1 MANVVITGGAQGIGA
16 ALAWR
21 FGRVG
26 HAVAVLDLDETAAE
40 GLARE
45 LVVAGHRA
53 LGMGCD
59 VTREPDCETA
69 IARVLSAW
77 GGVDVLVNNAGI
89 THVGR
94 IHDTDVRV
102 LRRVLEVNF
111 LGAVHATK
119 AALPS
124 LLARRGHVVAMSSVA
139 GFAPLATRAGY
150 VASKHALEGFFATL
164 RSEHARDGLRVT
176 VVRPSFVRTGI
187 GDRALG
193 PDGRPAGG
201 RSGVRKEIAPE
212 AAAAT
217 IVRGVERGRRVVW
230 VGREARLAF
239 WLERLGPRLYERLMQ
254 GRTLG

>member
-21 FGRVG
+21 FGQAG
-26 HAVAVLDLDETAAE
+26 HAVAVLDLDGARAE
-40 GLARE
+40 ALARDLE
-45 LVVAGHRA
+45 AAGHRA
-53 LGMGCD
+53 LGLGCD
-59 VTREPDCETA
+59 VTREADCEA
-69 IARVLSAW
+69 AVARVVAAW
-77 GGVDVLVNNAGI
+77 GGVDLLVNNAGI
-89 THVGR
+89 THMGR
-94 IHDTDVRV
+94 VHDTKAEV

-111 LGAVHATK
+111 LGAVYATK

-124 LLARRGHVVAMSSVA
+124 LLGRHGHVVVMSSVA

-164 RSEHARDGLRVT
+164 RSEHAGDGLRVT

-193 PDGRPAGG
+193 PDGRAAEG

-212 AAAAT
+212 AAAAA

-239 WLERLGPRLYERLMQ
+239 WLARLAPRLYERLML